1 MGRIK
6 YQEAAGLEVKR
17 GRPQLRASATM
28 KDQLTLLYIVQE
40 LSVRE
45 VGAVMGISEAS
56 VRRRLTATGIPTRTK
71 ARRSR
76 LRLLDQ
82 ARLFG
87 SIAEVGV
94 RKTAKRWGIPER
106 TLKSYLAGLRERVK
120 SE

>member
-17 GRPQLRASATM
+17 GRPRLRATETV
-28 KDQLTLLYIVQE
+28 KDRLTRLYIVQE

-45 VGAVMGISEAS
+45 VGAAMGISEAS
-56 VRRRLTATGIPTRTK
+56 VRRWLTVAGIPTRTK

-87 SIAEVGV
+87 SIAAIGV

-106 TLKSYLAGLRERVK
+106 TLKSYLAGLRDRDK

>member
-1 MGRIK
+1 MTRIK

-17 GRPQLRASATM
+17 GRPQLRATATM
-28 KDQLTLLYIVQE
+28 KDRLTRLYIVQE

-45 VGAVMGISEAS
+45 VGAAMGISEAS
-56 VRRRLTATGIPTRTK
+56 VRRWLTVAGIPKRTN

-87 SIAEVGV
+87 SIAAVGV

-106 TLKSYLAGLRERVK
+106 TLKSYLAGLRDRDK